1 MQSDAGFFGS
11 RGNAAGGGHKP
22 AESANIFLEVTI
34 MCTKYDYLEAM
45 TADVLD
51 YIEENIDLT
60 EYADAEELESF
71 LNDELWTEDSV
82 TGNASGSYY
91 CNTYKAEEAIAHN
104 TDLLIE
110 AIEEFGGDAETYKK
124 ALQSPEYA
132 DITIRCYLLGQA
144 ITEAIERL
152 DYDFS
157 ENENE

>member
-1 MQSDAGFFGS
+1 MT
-11 RGNAAGGGHKP
+11 NY
-22 AESANIFLEVTI
+22 N
-34 MCTKYDYLEAM
+34 YLEAM

-60 EYADAEELESF
+60 SFTDADELEAH
-71 LNDELWTEDSV
+71 LNNELWTVDSV

-91 CNTYKAEEAIAHN
+91 CNAYKAEEAIAHN

-110 AIEEFGGDAETYKK
+110 AIEEFGDDAETYKK

-132 DITIRCYLLGQA
+132 DVTIRCYLLGQA
-144 ITEAIERL
+144 IAEAIEQL